1 MVYYHHVLLLEF
13 CIIYKIR
20 GFVLNYSKLK
30 KIVLDLH
37 RRMQT
42 INMRHAHDEKSA
54 FNFRLNADKTD
65 ESHPGANNSGF
76 RSSVSAE
83 ASHLHTVIV
92 RHVRRADSEPS
103 LANDELHPF
112 YDEGHD
118 SDVDDL
124 SQLDSGDERDWEQRE
139 ICNSYV

>member
-1 MVYYHHVLLLEF
+1 
-13 CIIYKIR
+13 
-20 GFVLNYSKLK
+20 
-30 KIVLDLH
+30 
-37 RRMQT
+37 MQT
-42 INMRHAHDEKSA
+42 INMRHAHDEKSV

-65 ESHPGANNSGF
+65 ESHLGAKNLGF
-76 RSSVSAE
+76 LSSVSAE

-124 SQLDSGDERDWEQRE
+124 SQLDSGDERDWEQPE
-139 ICNSYV
+139 IWNSYV

>member
-1 MVYYHHVLLLEF
+1 
-13 CIIYKIR
+13 
-20 GFVLNYSKLK
+20 
-30 KIVLDLH
+30 
-37 RRMQT
+37 MQT

-65 ESHPGANNSGF
+65 ESHLGANNSGF

-92 RHVRRADSEPS
+92 RGADSEPS

-124 SQLDSGDERDWEQRE
+124 SQLDSGDERDWEQPE
-139 ICNSYV
+139 IWNSYV

>member
-1 MVYYHHVLLLEF
+1 MHW
-13 CIIYKIR
+13 
-20 GFVLNYSKLK
+20 
-30 KIVLDLH
+30 
-37 RRMQT
+37 RMQT
-42 INMRHAHDEKSA
+42 INGMLMLKKTT
-54 FNFRLNADKTD
+54 FNCRINAVKTD
-65 ESHPGANNSGF
+65 KSHLGANNSCF

-112 YDEGHD
+112 RDEGHE

-124 SQLDSGDERDWEQRE
+124 SQLDSGDENDWEQPD
-139 ICNSYV
+139 IGKSYV